1 MRRLRL
7 QLRPWE
13 RTLYAVLNVVP
24 LPGAGAAWVGWRN
37 PHTHLLRRGILQM
50 VLVVFGA
57 WPLIVPGAIGLAWAV
72 WDAVRIGQARL
83 VPLPPAA
90 PGPDDGRL

>member
-1 MRRLRL
+1 MRLRL

-24 LPGAGAAWVGWRN
+24 PGAGAMWVGWRN
-37 PHTHLLRRGILQM
+37 PHTRLMSHGVAQL
-50 VLVVFGA
+50 VLVAFGS
-57 WPLIVPGAIGLAWAV
+57 WPLIFPGAVGLAWAV

-83 VPLPPAA
+83 MPLPPKTQA
-90 PGPDDGRL
+90 

>member
-1 MRRLRL
+1 MRLRL

-13 RTLYAVLNVVP
+13 RTLCAVLNVLPVP
-24 LPGAGAAWVGWRN
+24 GTGAILAGWRN

-57 WPLIVPGAIGLAWAV
+57 WPLIVPGAIGLAWAA
-72 WDAVRIGQARL
+72 WDAVRMGQARL
-83 VPLPPAA
+83 VPLPSTVAE
-90 PGPDDGRL
+90 PGAGRV